1 MNCSTPGEDDADAGA
16 AGADSEQSLLAHFV
30 NYITQRKVVDMEELA
45 AEFGLTGPEAA
56 ERVRLLSTTTDT
68 TPAQLRGIIDER
80 GRFIALTDEEMT
92 AVATFIL
99 KRGRVSIADIARE
112 ASKLVD
118 LDPKEATVAAHS
130 SAGRTVASA
139 EAEIDMLLNEELT
152 AVA

>member
-1 MNCSTPGEDDADAGA
+1 
-16 AGADSEQSLLAHFV
+16 
-30 NYITQRKVVDMEELA
+30 MEELA
-45 AEFGLTGPEAA
+45 TEFGLTGPEAA

-99 KRGRVSIADIARE
+99 KRGRVSIANIARE

-118 LDPKEATVAAHS
+118 LDPKEVAVAARS
-130 SAGRTVASA
+130 ST

-152 AVA
+152 AATQ